1 MDDLGAAVNAEMLGL
16 MEDATETVNV
26 LVEVPKTVLPEYVV
40 RVAVAVTLVEFGRYA
55 YHVVG
60 IVNEVEEV
68 LAATSTVTAG
78 AFEYVKTS
86 L

>member
-1 MDDLGAAVNAEMLGL
+1 MDDLGAAVNAEMVGF
-16 MEDATETVNV
+16 MDEATETVNV
-26 LVEVPKTVLPEYVV
+26 LVDVPSAVPPEYVV
-40 RVAVAVTLVEFGRYA
+40 RVAVAVALVEFDRYA

-60 IVNEVEEV
+60 IENEVDE
-68 LAATSTVTAG
+68 LFAATFTVTAG

>member
-16 MEDATETVNV
+16 MDEATETVNV
-26 LVEVPKTVLPEYVV
+26 LVEVPKAVLPEYVV
-40 RVAVAVTLVEFGRYA
+40 RVAVAVALVEFGRYA

-60 IVNEVEEV
+60 IENEVEA
-68 LAATSTVTAG
+68 LFAATFTVTAG
-78 AFEYVKTS
+78 ALLYVNTS